1 MGIFIKLYLWN
12 VLEICNYFILKFKP
26 KQLLGSCSSN
36 KLVARNRGTVW
47 ETLITHLGC
56 APPPIPTVMEMTRA
70 AHGSKK
76 VCADRCILDLEKPV

>member
-12 VLEICNYFILKFKP
+12 VLEICHYFILKFKL

-36 KLVARNRGTVW
+36 KLVAMNRR
-47 ETLITHLGC
+47 HSLGDPYNSLRMC
-56 APPPIPTVMEMTRA
+56 PPPIPTVMEMTRA

-76 VCADRCILDLEKPV
+76 VNALTDASWT